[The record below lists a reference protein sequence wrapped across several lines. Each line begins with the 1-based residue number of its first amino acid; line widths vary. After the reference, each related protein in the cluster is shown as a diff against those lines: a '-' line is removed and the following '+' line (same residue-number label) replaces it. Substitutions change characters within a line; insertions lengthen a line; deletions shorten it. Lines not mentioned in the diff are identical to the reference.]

1 MSDPLLYDDEEDKAN
16 AELANI
22 EAQPEP
28 ADDAGPQD
36 EEASE

>member
-1 MSDPLLYDDEEDKAN
+1 MSDPLYDDEDDQAN

-22 EAQPEP
+22 DAQPEP